1 MRKTFVTGLALSVL
15 SIGLMAGNAM
25 AVPGGQLQVL
35 FDQVTTGGSSINVAT
50 DFLADSQDSYW
61 SLSAAGGS
69 TNTIMFELAGFA
81 NFNTFGVYDATDAA
95 KLVQLFSG
103 LDSNAN
109 QSQATLTLLA
119 DGTVKV
125 NQIDTGINF
134 AGNNFGYY
142 LTTPEDN
149 GYTYYSDTSL
159 NVDNF
164 DHMYAYQGNNVDTIT
179 IPGFFPGLWST
190 NEYILAWEDLYGG
203 GDQDFTDFVVMVESV
218 NPNPV
223 PEPASMLL
231 FGTGLAGLAGL
242 VTRRKKD

>member
-1 MRKTFVTGLALSVL
+1 MRKTLVTGLALSVL

-25 AVPGGQLQVL
+25 AVPGDGLQVL
-35 FDQVTTGGSSINVAT
+35 FDQVTTGGSSIDVTT

-61 SLSAAGGS
+61 SLNATAGSANS
-69 TNTIMFELAGFA
+69 IMFELAGFA
-81 NFNTFGVYDATDAA
+81 AFNTFGVYDATDAT
-95 KLVQLFSG
+95 KLVELFNG
-103 LDSNAN
+103 AAGQGD
-109 QSQATLTLLA
+109 QAFFSLLA

-125 NQIDTGINF
+125 NTVDTGMNF

-142 LTTPEDN
+142 LTTPQDN

-159 NVDNF
+159 NTDTF
-164 DHMYAYQGNNVDTIT
+164 DHMYAYQGNNQDMVQ

-203 GDQDFTDFVVMVESV
+203 GDQSFDDFVVMVESV

-242 VTRRKKD
+242 ATRRKKA

>member
-1 MRKTFVTGLALSVL
+1 MRKTLVTGLALSVL

-25 AVPGGQLQVL
+25 AVPGDELQIL
-35 FDQVTTGGSSINVAT
+35 FDQVTTGGSSIDVTT

-61 SLSAAGGS
+61 SLNATAGS
-69 TNTIMFELAGFA
+69 SNSIMFELAGFA
-81 NFNTFGVYDATDAA
+81 AFNTFGVYDATDAS
-95 KLVQLFSG
+95 KLVELFSG
-103 LDSNAN
+103 AAG
-109 QSQATLTLLA
+109 QGSQAFFSLLA

-125 NQIDTGINF
+125 DNIDIGVNF

-159 NVDNF
+159 NHDNF
-164 DHMYAYQGNNVDTIT
+164 DHMYAYQGNNQDRVT

-190 NEYILAWEDLYGG
+190 NEYILAWADLHGG
-203 GDQDFTDFVVMVESV
+203 GDQNFTDFVVMVESV
-218 NPNPV
+218 YPNSNPV
-223 PEPASMLL
+223 PEPASMFL

-242 VTRRKKD
+242 ATRRKKA

>member
-25 AVPGGQLQVL
+25 AVPGGTLQDL
-35 FDQVTTGGSSINVAT
+35 FDGVGASSNVTT

-81 NFNTFGVYDATDAA
+81 NFNTFGVYDATDATNI
-95 KLVQLFSG
+95 VQLFSG
-103 LDSNAN
+103 LDGF

-125 NQIDTGINF
+125 NQVDTGINF

-159 NVDNF
+159 NADNF
-164 DHMYAYQGNNVDTIT
+164 DHMYAYQGNGLDKVT
-179 IPGFFPGLWST
+179 IPGFFAGTWST
-190 NEYILAWEDLYGG
+190 NEYILAWEDLFGG

-242 VTRRKKD
+242 VTRRKKA